1 MQNQTGNPQNTSS
14 QEYNDMADTLGL
26 IRMPQLKI
34 GQHSARIPIVQ
45 GGMAVGI
52 SLSGLASAVASA
64 GGIGVIGG
72 AGIGMFEPDFA
83 KNYDTASRRA
93 LRNEIKKARQKT
105 KGILGVNLMVA
116 LSDYPEMVKAAA
128 DEGIDII
135 FSGAGLPLGLPGLID
150 LKEKTRLVPI
160 VSSARAARI
169 ICKKWLED
177 FGYLPDGFVVE
188 GPLAGGHLGFK
199 AEELDTPENR
209 LEKLVPQVIQEV
221 QAFVPIAERPIPVI
235 AAGGIYSGAD
245 IYKFLRLGASG
256 VQIATR
262 FVVTEECD
270 AAPAFKEAYI
280 NAQKGD
286 AVIIKSPVG
295 MPGRAINNAFLD
307 DVRAGKKKPF
317 RCYCHCVKTCDYT
330 QSPYCIFH
338 ALVNA
343 QKGHL
348 SAGFAFCGANVDRVK
363 RITTVPKLI
372 SSLARGYSSAAR
384 REFGESLAQFINR
397 SISAAITPVAIQNT

>member
-1 MQNQTGNPQNTSS
+1 MIINPTDSS
-14 QEYNDMADTLGL
+14 SKPNLPENSDIADTLGL
-26 IRMPQLKI
+26 IRMPALKI
-34 GQHSARIPIVQ
+34 GQHIARVPIIQ

-64 GGIGVIGG
+64 GGIGVIGA

-83 KNYDTASRRA
+83 KNYDAASRRA
-93 LRNEIKKARQKT
+93 LRDEIKKARQKT
-105 KGILGVNLMVA
+105 KGVLGVNLMVA
-116 LSDYPEMVKAAA
+116 LSDYAEMVKAAA

-150 LKEKTRLVPI
+150 LKGPTRLVPI

-199 AEELDTPENR
+199 PDEIESPENR
-209 LEKLVPQVIQEV
+209 LEKLVPAVIQEV

-235 AAGGIYSGAD
+235 AGGGIFTGAD
-245 IYKFLRLGASG
+245 IYKFIRLGASG

-270 AAPAFKEAYI
+270 AALGFKEAYLKAGKEDI
-280 NAQKGD
+280 T
-286 AVIIKSPVG
+286 IIKSPVG
-295 MPGRAINNAFLD
+295 MPGRAINNAFID

-317 RCYCHCVKTCDYT
+317 KCYCHCVKTCDFLS
-330 QSPYCIFH
+330 SPYCIFL

-343 QKGHL
+343 QRGHL
-348 SAGFAFCGANVDRVK
+348 SQGFAFCGANVYRLK
-363 RITTVPKLI
+363 KLTTVPKLI
-372 SSLARGYSSAAR
+372 SSLAKGYSSAAK
-384 REFGESLAQFINR
+384 REFGESLARFLNDSMASSQ
-397 SISAAITPVAIQNT
+397 S

>member
-1 MQNQTGNPQNTSS
+1 
-14 QEYNDMADTLGL
+14 
-26 IRMPQLKI
+26 MPALKI
-34 GQHSARIPIVQ
+34 GQHTARIPIVQ

-52 SLSGLASAVASA
+52 SLAGLASAVANA

-72 AGIGMFEPDFA
+72 AGIGFFEPDFS
-83 KNYDTASRRA
+83 KNYDVASRRA

-105 KGILGVNLMVA
+105 QGVLGINIMVA
-116 LSDYPEMVKAAA
+116 LTDYAELVKAAA

-135 FSGAGLPLGLPGLID
+135 FCGAGLPLALPGLVD
-150 LKEKTRLVPI
+150 LKGRTRLVPI

-199 AEELDTPENR
+199 PDELELPENR
-209 LEKLVPQVIQEV
+209 LEKLVPSVIQEV

-235 AAGGIYSGAD
+235 AGGGIFTGAD
-245 IYKFLRLGASG
+245 IYKFIRLGASG

-270 AAPAFKEAYI
+270 ASPAFKEAYLK
-280 NAQKGD
+280 AKKED
-286 AVIIKSPVG
+286 VTIIKSPVG
-295 MPGRAINNAFLD
+295 MPGRAINNAYLD
-307 DVRAGKKKPF
+307 DVKAGKKKPF
-317 RCYCHCVKTCDYT
+317 RCYCHCVKTCNYLE
-330 QSPYCIFH
+330 SPYCIFH

-343 QKGHL
+343 QRGHL
-348 SAGFAFCGANVDRVK
+348 SAGFAFCGANVYRLK
-363 RITTVPKLI
+363 RLTTVQKLFA
-372 SSLARGYSSAAR
+372 SLGKGYSNAAR
-384 REFGESLAQFINR
+384 REFGEMLARFLND
-397 SISAAITPVAIQNT
+397 SMSTAAAQPVQV

>member
-1 MQNQTGNPQNTSS
+1 
-14 QEYNDMADTLGL
+14 MADSLGL
-26 IRMPQLKI
+26 IRMPALKI
-34 GQHSARIPIVQ
+34 GQHTARIPIVQ

-72 AGIGMFEPDFA
+72 AGIGFFEPDFS
-83 KNYDTASRRA
+83 KNYDEASRRA
-93 LRNEIKKARQKT
+93 LRNEIKKAHQKT
-105 KGILGVNLMVA
+105 QGVLGVNLMVA
-116 LSDYPEMVKAAA
+116 LSDYAEMVKVAA

-135 FSGAGLPLGLPGLID
+135 FSGAGLPLALPGLID
-150 LKEKTRLVPI
+150 LKGRTRLVPI

-199 AEELDTPENR
+199 PDELESPENR
-209 LEKLVPQVIQEV
+209 LEKLVPAVIQEV

-235 AAGGIYSGAD
+235 AGGGIFTGAD
-245 IYKFLRLGASG
+245 IYKFIRLGASG

-270 AAPAFKEAYI
+270 ASQGFKEAYLKAKKEDI
-280 NAQKGD
+280 T
-286 AVIIKSPVG
+286 IIKSPVG
-295 MPGRAINNAFLD
+295 MPGRAINNAYLD
-307 DVRAGKKKPF
+307 DVKAGKKKPF
-317 RCYCHCVKTCDYT
+317 RCYCHCVRTCNYLE
-330 QSPYCIFH
+330 SPYCIFH

-348 SAGFAFCGANVDRVK
+348 SAGFAFCGANVYRLK
-363 RITTVPKLI
+363 QLTTVQKLI
-372 SSLARGYSSAAR
+372 ASLGKGYSNAAR
-384 REFGESLAQFINR
+384 REFGEMLACFLNDSMSAPLRNR
-397 SISAAITPVAIQNT
+397 FRFNRLSH

>member
-1 MQNQTGNPQNTSS
+1 
-14 QEYNDMADTLGL
+14 MADSLDL
-26 IRMPQLKI
+26 IRMPALKI
-34 GQHSARIPIVQ
+34 GQHTARLPIVQ

-64 GGIGVIGG
+64 GGIGVIGA
-72 AGIGMFEPDFA
+72 AGIGMFEPDFS
-83 KNYDTASRRA
+83 KNYDVASRRA

-105 KGILGVNLMVA
+105 DGVLGVNLMVA
-116 LSDYPEMVKAAA
+116 LSDYAEMVKAAA
-128 DEGIDII
+128 DAGIDII
-135 FSGAGLPLGLPGLID
+135 FSGAGLPLSLPGLID
-150 LKEKTRLVPI
+150 LKGKTRLVPI

-199 AEELDTPENR
+199 PDELDSPENR
-209 LEKLVPQVIQEV
+209 LEKLVPAVIQEV

-235 AAGGIYSGAD
+235 AGGGIFTGAD
-245 IYKFLRLGASG
+245 IYKFIRLGASG

-270 AAPAFKEAYI
+270 ADPAFKEAYL
-280 NAQKGD
+280 NAQKED
-286 AVIIKSPVG
+286 VTIIKSPVG

-307 DVRAGKKKPF
+307 DVKAGKKKPF
-317 RCYCHCVKTCDYT
+317 RCYCHCVKTCDIT
-330 QSPYCIFH
+330 NSPYCIFL

-343 QKGHL
+343 QRGHL
-348 SAGFAFCGANVDRVK
+348 SGGFAFCGANVYRLK
-363 RITTVPKLI
+363 RLTTVPKLLA
-372 SSLARGYSSAAR
+372 SLSQGYSNAAR
-384 REFGESLAQFINR
+384 REFGHMLARFLNG
-397 SISAAITPVAIQNT
+397 SMSAALPQSP

>member
-1 MQNQTGNPQNTSS
+1 MQNQSDIPQATTPR
-14 QEYNDMADTLGL
+14 EYDNLADTLGL
-26 IRMPQLKI
+26 IRMPALKI
-34 GQHSARIPIVQ
+34 GQHTARIPIVQ
-45 GGMAVGI
+45 GGMSVRI
-52 SLSGLASAVASA
+52 SLHGLASAVANA

-72 AGIGMFEPDFA
+72 AGIGMSEPDVSTNFDVA
-83 KNYDTASRRA
+83 MRRG

-105 KGILGVNLMVA
+105 QGVLGVNIMVA
-116 LSDYPEMVKAAA
+116 LSDFAELVKAAA

-135 FSGAGLPLGLPGLID
+135 FCGAGLPLALPGLID
-150 LKEKTRLVPI
+150 LKGRTRLVPI

-199 AEELDTPENR
+199 PDELELPDNR
-209 LEKLVPQVIQEV
+209 LEKLVPAVIQEV

-235 AAGGIYSGAD
+235 AAGGIFTGAD
-245 IYKFLRLGASG
+245 IYKFIRLGASG

-270 AAPAFKEAYI
+270 AAPAFKEAYLK
-280 NAQKGD
+280 AQKKD
-286 AVIIKSPVG
+286 VTIIKSPVG

-307 DVRAGKKKPF
+307 DVWAGKKKPF
-317 RCYCHCVKTCDYT
+317 RCYCHCVKTCNYLE
-330 QSPYCIFH
+330 SPYCIFH

-348 SAGFAFCGANVDRVK
+348 SAGFAFCGSNVYRLK
-363 RITTVPKLI
+363 RMTTVPKLI
-372 SSLARGYSSAAR
+372 ASLGKGYSNAAR
-384 REFGESLAQFINR
+384 REFGEMLARFLND
-397 SISAAITPVAIQNT
+397 SMSAAASPSAQV